1 MSSPLLQCAC
11 CDYFS
16 LTDGDWEIC
25 PVCFWEDDSVQFRN
39 PEYEGGANKVSLK
52 DARQNFLDYGVS
64 ELCFKSD
71 VRPPRPEEHP

>member
-1 MSSPLLQCAC
+1 MLRLSDAWRGAKRNLRDLRSLL
-11 CDYFS
+11 
-16 LTDGDWEIC
+16 LGRRH
-25 PVCFWEDDSVQFRN
+25 VQFRN

-71 VRPPRPEEHP
+71 VARREPEERP